1 MLNIKY
7 DVIDILSNTIYEH
20 RHLFTDD
27 FKYNS
32 LVLSNLIGKPINLYS
47 GDYHTLPYSSREKL
61 FKMNQGK
68 KYYMFIERW
77 LYQVVC
83 IKSNTSRVL
92 YDAVFTHWDD
102 LEAVE
107 GGYETIPLLTLK

>member
-1 MLNIKY
+1 MKFHFEKVL
-7 DVIDILSNTIYEH
+7 VNTLVENC
-20 RHLFTDD
+20 HLFTDD

-32 LVLSNLIGKPINLYS
+32 LIISNLIGKPINLFS
-47 GDYHTLPYSSREKL
+47 GNYHTLSPLSREKL
-61 FKMNQGK
+61 YNMNQG

-83 IKSNTSRVL
+83 IKSNTSPVL

-107 GGYETIPLLTLK
+107 GIYEIIPLLTLK

>member
-1 MLNIKY
+1 MKY
-7 DVIDILSNTIYEH
+7 HFEKVLVNTLVENC
-20 RHLFTDD
+20 HLFIDD

-32 LVLSNLIGKPINLYS
+32 LVLSNLIGKPINLFS
-47 GDYHTLPYSSREKL
+47 GDYHTLSYSSREKL

-83 IKSNTSRVL
+83 IKSNTSCVL

-102 LEAVE
+102 LEAVA
-107 GGYETIPLLTLK
+107 GRYETIPLLTLK

>member
-1 MLNIKY
+1 MKY
-7 DVIDILSNTIYEH
+7 HFEKVLVNTLIEN
-20 RHLFTDD
+20 RHLYTDD

-47 GDYHTLPYSSREKL
+47 GDYHTLPSSSREKL

-83 IKSNTSRVL
+83 IKSNTIRVL

-102 LEAVE
+102 LEAVA

>member
-1 MLNIKY
+1 MKY
-7 DVIDILSNTIYEH
+7 YFEKVLVNTLFENC
-20 RHLFTDD
+20 HLFTDD

-32 LVLSNLIGKPINLYS
+32 LIISNLIGKPINLFS
-47 GDYHTLPYSSREKL
+47 EDYHTLYPSREKL
-61 FKMNQGK
+61 YNMNQGK
-68 KYYMFIERW
+68 YYMFNERW

-83 IKSNTSRVL
+83 IKSNTSPVL

-107 GGYETIPLLTLK
+107 GRYETIPLLTLK